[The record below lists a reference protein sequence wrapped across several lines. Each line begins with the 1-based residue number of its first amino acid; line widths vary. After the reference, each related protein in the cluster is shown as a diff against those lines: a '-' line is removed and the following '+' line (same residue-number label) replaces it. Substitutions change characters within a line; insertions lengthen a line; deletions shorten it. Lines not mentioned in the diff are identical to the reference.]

1 MFFVFFK
8 QKTAYEMRISDWS
21 SDVCSSDLCLHQ
33 SNRNLFRSISSR
45 ISDRGVAIPADC
57 GPLRSINATSGKI
70 DREIRER
77 LLCAVCVQICDA
89 LNRCYRTTIKLHIG
103 VERFH
108 CLGEW
113 SRHQHEVG
121 AIIKP
126 LLSLIEL
133 GINHFAQIASAS
145 DRGRV

>member
-1 MFFVFFK
+1 
-8 QKTAYEMRISDWS
+8 MRISDWS
-21 SDVCSSDLCLHQ
+21 SDVCSSDL
-33 SNRNLFRSISSR
+33 

-89 LNRCYRTTIKLHIG
+89 LNRCYRKTIKLHIG
-103 VERFH
+103 AERFH

-113 SRHQHEVG
+113 SRHQHKEIGRASCRERGGQEV
-121 AIIKP
+121 
-126 LLSLIEL
+126 
-133 GINHFAQIASAS
+133 
-145 DRGRV
+145 